1 MPYARRL
8 EVARNCKSD
17 RLNEIDVI
25 VYGEFDNEGQLEPY
39 KAHEVY
45 QQSIRQVSRCE
56 SYVSRAT
63 AACLQMRSQY
73 VRQALA
79 TGVVS

>member
-1 MPYARRL
+1 M
-8 EVARNCKSD
+8 
-17 RLNEIDVI
+17 I
-25 VYGEFDNEGQLEPY
+25 VYGEFDKEGQLEAY

-45 QQSIRQVSRCE
+45 QQSIRQVSGCE
-56 SYVSRAT
+56 SYVSRPT
-63 AACLQMRSQY
+63 TACLQLRSQY